1 MAKIRLVS
9 DVILTNMARSI
20 RKKSEQHILEVSVA
34 LPMLDSYNLEDVLKV
49 VFLWPLLNSNIRKL
63 NRSCRIKTFLYTL
76 SVLMRSEVSASA
88 VSTQSIAISWR

>member
-34 LPMLDSYNLEDVLKV
+34 LQMLDSYNLEDVLKV

-88 VSTQSIAISWR
+88 VSTHSIAISWR